1 MTVSLVFCF
10 PEQAKVNFKLTC
22 ILSKSNFAAN
32 WKTLFKDRSKRIEF
46 LIMVIL
52 LVTVVFSFSRYLKY
66 NETRAG
72 AVIDDPLLQYFNAVD
87 LNSLLF
93 FTIYSSLLLGL
104 IAFSFDPQQLIT
116 AFQTYTL
123 LVLFRMLAMWLIPLD
138 PPVGCIDLQD
148 PVVFIM
154 GTGKKIVK
162 DLFFS
167 GHTSTAF
174 MLFQVAKNKY
184 LKTYFLLATITVG
197 ISVILQK
204 AHYTIDV
211 YAGLIFSFT
220 SYQIIKILHKKFYK
234 KENVRQ
240 N

>member
-1 MTVSLVFCF
+1 MSKT
-10 PEQAKVNFKLTC
+10 NF
-22 ILSKSNFAAN
+22 ISN
-32 WKTLFKDRSKRIEF
+32 WKKLFSSRSKTIEF
-46 LIMVIL
+46 LITVIL
-52 LVTVVFSFSRYLKY
+52 LVLVVFSFSRYLIF
-66 NETRAG
+66 NETRPG
-72 AVIDDPLLQYFNAVD
+72 ALIDDPVLKYFNAID

-104 IAFSFDPQQLIT
+104 VAFSFDPQQLIT

-154 GTGKKIVK
+154 GTGKKIIK

-174 MLFQVAKNKY
+174 MLFQVAKNKF
-184 LKTYFLLATITVG
+184 LKAYFLLATITVG

-220 SYQIIKILHKKFYK
+220 SYQIIKMLHKKFYK
-234 KENVRQ
+234 KENA
-240 N
+240 